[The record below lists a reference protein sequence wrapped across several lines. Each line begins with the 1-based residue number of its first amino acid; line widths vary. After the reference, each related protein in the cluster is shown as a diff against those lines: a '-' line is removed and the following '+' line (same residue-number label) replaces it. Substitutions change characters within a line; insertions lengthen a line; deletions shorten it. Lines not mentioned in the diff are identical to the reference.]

1 MTRHRWLARVDL
13 EAASPLSIGNGEAS
27 VHTDVSLVRDAF
39 GLPTLPGSALAGVLR
54 RIVLRAEGETT
65 AGRLFGR
72 ARGAAGDGRE
82 ASTVTPSWG
91 AIHDCRGVPVDGP
104 VERVDAAALAR
115 DPILG
120 PALETAPM
128 RRDHV
133 RLDHRGV
140 AADRAKFDRAALPR
154 GHRFTMDVAILLAGP
169 DDDADAIVRAALR
182 DPWLA
187 IGGGARRGYGRLRCV
202 RLSELRLD
210 LARADDRATFAAWP
224 GRLDAPLP
232 EAVITTDFENRD
244 EGGVAIALT
253 PFDFWRIGGGKA
265 PARATGADKPPHLFP
280 LTERAVV
287 WDQAGRSGRIEETPR
302 FVVPA
307 TAIKGALRHR
317 TVFHYHLIKH
327 REALA
332 GGAATSDHV
341 VMREAPTLAQMRP
354 QAVDALFGYVH
365 EPDEREAKDRGGED
379 PVAAIGRV
387 LIDDVVIADD
397 DIATGVLW
405 HNGIDRF
412 TGGVLPGIL
421 YGEELAWRGKLPVR
435 LRLDDARDVDAAA
448 RRAFVEALRDL
459 VEGRLA
465 LGAGANKGHGFMTG
479 EASHLEPLAGWV
491 ETGEAVG

>member
-1 MTRHRWLARVDL
+1 MTRHRWLGRVVL
-13 EAASPLSIGNGEAS
+13 EAASPLSIGGGEAS

-54 RIVLRAEGETT
+54 RIVLRAQNEET
-65 AGRLFGR
+65 AERLFGR
-72 ARGAAGDGRE
+72 SRGAAGKGPE
-82 ASTVTPSWG
+82 VSTVTLSWG

-104 VERVDAAALAR
+104 VERVDAAAIAA

-154 GHRFTMDVAILLAGP
+154 GHRFTVDVSILLDGP
-169 DDDADAIVRAALR
+169 DDDADTIVRAALR

-187 IGGGARRGYGRLRCV
+187 IGGGARRGYGRLWCV
-202 RLSELRLD
+202 RISEIRLD

-232 EAVITTDFENRD
+232 EGVITTDAGEPE
-244 EGGVAIALT
+244 EGGVAIALK
-253 PFDFWRIGGGKA
+253 PFDFWRIGGGKE
-265 PARATGADKPPHLFP
+265 PARATSEDKPPHLFP

-332 GGAATSDHV
+332 GGAKTSDHV
-341 VMREAPTLAQMRP
+341 VTTQAPTLEQMRP
-354 QAVDALFGYVH
+354 QDVDALFGYVH
-365 EPDEREAKDRGGED
+365 ETDERAAKGRRDGD

-387 LIDDVVIADD
+387 LIDDVVIEDD

-421 YGEELAWRGKLPVR
+421 YGEELAWRGKIPIR
-435 LRLDDARDVDAAA
+435 LHLDHAGDVDAAA

-479 EASHLEPLAGWV
+479 DASDLEPLAGWA
-491 ETGEAVG
+491 ESGEAVG